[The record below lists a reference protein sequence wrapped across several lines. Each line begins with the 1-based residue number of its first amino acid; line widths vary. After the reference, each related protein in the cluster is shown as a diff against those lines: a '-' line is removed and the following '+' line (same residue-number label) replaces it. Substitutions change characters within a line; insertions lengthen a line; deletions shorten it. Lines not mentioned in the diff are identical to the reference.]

1 MHKLVTGATAL
12 LTLVVLAQFFLA
24 GRAALTADHDPHR
37 VLGLVT
43 VALALVVL
51 LAAAAARL
59 PRRVLG
65 RAALAAGLLL
75 LQPVLAGAGKG
86 VDDVTLGG
94 LLVGLH
100 AVNGALVLAA
110 LGALLR
116 ALRTLG
122 RPARPAE
129 EPAPAA
135 ATS

>member
-12 LTLVVLAQFFLA
+12 LILVVLAQFFLA

-37 VLGLVT
+37 ALGLGT

-65 RAALAAGLLL
+65 RTALAAGLLL
-75 LQPVLAGAGKG
+75 LQPVLAGAGTG

-116 ALRTLG
+116 ALRAPG
-122 RPARPAE
+122 RRPGAM
-129 EPAPAA
+129 PAPAVRA
-135 ATS
+135 